1 MIAVLILIFALVGLG
16 AASFVVLP
24 LFRARREKAI
34 AWLAIGSGLGVMAVG
49 LSAYAMLGQPR
60 LALTSLTGPTQTDYP
75 ALIAALARRM
85 PDRPGDLQ
93 GWTLLGR
100 GYLALGNAAQAEKA
114 FARAIDVA
122 KAQNGHAPAEL
133 LSSYAQALAEASGG
147 VTKEAEA
154 AFKEAVDEDP
164 NDLMSRY
171 FLGLALRERG
181 DKAGALK
188 MWQAV
193 LADAPSDIPW
203 RRDLVN
209 EMAALTAESGGGPPN
224 PAAMVAQLASRLDAD
239 PNDINGWVMLIRAYR
254 VLGQSDKA
262 KEALAKARSVF
273 ANQADAQSALA
284 QAAKENALD

>member
-1 MIAVLILIFALVGLG
+1 MIAVLILIFALVGLA

-24 LFRARREKAI
+24 LFRARREKTA
-34 AWLAIGSGLGVMAVG
+34 AWLSVAAGLSVMAVG
-49 LSAYAMLGQPR
+49 LGAYAALGQPV
-60 LALTSLTGPTQTDYP
+60 LALKSLTGPTQTDYP

-122 KAQNGHAPAEL
+122 KAQDGRAPAEL
-133 LSSYAQALAEASGG
+133 LSSYAQALAEESGG

-154 AFKEAVDEDP
+154 AFRQAVDEDP
-164 NDLMSRY
+164 SDLLSRY
-171 FLGLALRERG
+171 FLGLALKERG

-193 LADAPSDIPW
+193 LADAPPDTPW
-203 RRDLVN
+203 RRDLIN
-209 EMAALTAESGGGPPN
+209 EMAALTAESGGGAPN
-224 PAAMVAQLASRLDAD
+224 PMAMVAQLASRLDAN
-239 PNDINGWVMLIRAYR
+239 PNDINGWVMLIKAYR
-254 VLGQSDKA
+254 VLGQADKA
-262 KEALAKARSVF
+262 KEALAKARTVF
-273 ANQADAQSALA
+273 ANQADARAMLE